1 MKNQILENILKKKK
15 KKEDLKNWKNIQ
27 KRLTIYWNL

>member
-1 MKNQILENILKKKK
+1 MKNQILENFLKKKK